1 MSVEKVWEELKI
13 KNAKPSI
20 QEVLESGKFLVSG
33 EIGPPKGPDIEEVI
47 ENVDLLKDKVHAM
60 NITDNQSSVMR
71 YPSLATALIILERGG
86 EPNLQVTCRDRN
98 RMSLENEMLFAY
110 TRGVRSVL
118 CLTGDSVPTGD
129 HKECKSV
136 FDLESVQLLNMIRTM
151 EEGNDLG
158 GNEMNAPVKF
168 YKGAIVTPESIPI
181 EPQMIKFEK
190 KVDAGAEWFQTQA
203 IYDMDNFAK
212 FMKTARQYPI
222 KMQAGLVL
230 LTSAGM
236 AKYMNKNVPGV
247 IVPDDLI
254 EELSAAEKGKAIDVG
269 ISIMARH
276 IKRIREEGLADGV
289 HIMAIGKEGLV
300 PRILE
305 EAELDINAL

>member
-1 MSVEKVWEELKI
+1 MTVENVKKELGVE
-13 KNAKPSI
+13 NVKPSI

-33 EIGPPKGPDIEEVI
+33 EIGPPKGPDIEEMI
-47 ENVDLLKDKVHAM
+47 HHVDLMKDIVHAM

-71 YPSLATALIILERGG
+71 YPSLGTALIILEKGG

-98 RMSLENEMLFAY
+98 RMAIEADLLFAY

-129 HKECKSV
+129 HKDCKSV
-136 FDLESVQLLNMIRTM
+136 FDLESVQLLNLIRTM
-151 EEGNDLG
+151 EEGKDLG
-158 GNEMNAPVKF
+158 GNEMNAPVSF
-168 YKGAIVTPESIPI
+168 YKGAIVTPEAIPL
-181 EPQMIKFEK
+181 EPQLVKFEK
-190 KVDAGAEWFQTQA
+190 KVEAGAAWFQTQA

-212 FMKTARQYPI
+212 FMKTARQYPV

-247 IVPDDLI
+247 FVPDDLI
-254 EELSAAEKGKAIDVG
+254 EEMSGAEKGKGADVG
-269 ISIMARH
+269 IKIMARQ
-276 IKRIREEGLADGV
+276 IKKIREENLADGV
-289 HIMAIGKEGLV
+289 HIMAIGREDLV

-305 EAELDINAL
+305 EAEIDINKL